1 MDSKIHLTPFT
12 VKANFKVRLLLP
24 PCMEKALIECVP
36 NISEGRNIELI
47 NEIVSSIPQNED
59 CSVLS
64 VEPDADYNRTVITIA
79 GSPDEV
85 YLAAYKLIEKAV
97 ELIDM
102 SNHYGEHPRM
112 GVVDVCPFIPLNNF
126 TMTECSSLAEKLAKK
141 VAKDLGVSTFLYG
154 YSATHADR
162 KLLSTLRKEEYEGL
176 ENRLTN
182 GETNHKDSTR
192 YPDFGPNNW
201 CDATKKS
208 GGITIGSRDILI
220 AYNVNV
226 DETDAVVAKKIG
238 SIIRGSGRLIKQENG
253 QKMRV
258 RGMVQEIQGM
268 GVTLETHSIS
278 QVSMNIL
285 DVEKCPIHKAFEICQ
300 SLAKDHSVSLKGSEL
315 VGLVPLKSMLETGI
329 WYLGEGNYSDQEYVD
344 AAITGLGLSVID
356 DFNPHERIIEWAMAG
371 VPN

>member
-1 MDSKIHLTPFT
+1 MDSKIHLIQFT

-24 PCMEKALIECVP
+24 LCMDKQLIECVP
-36 NISEGRNIELI
+36 NISEGRNQDII
-47 NEIVSSIPQNED
+47 NQIVDSITQNEN

-85 YLAAYKLIEKAV
+85 YNAAYKLIESAV

-102 SNHYGEHPRM
+102 TKHQGEHPRL
-112 GVVDVCPFIPLNNF
+112 GVVDVCPFIPLNDY
-126 TMTECSSLAEKLAKK
+126 TMAQCSQLAEKLAEK
-141 VAKDLGVSTFLYG
+141 VANNLGVSTFLYG
-154 YSATHADR
+154 YSAKHADR
-162 KLLSTLRKEEYEGL
+162 KLLSTLRKGEYEGL
-176 ENRLTN
+176 QNRLSN
-182 GETNHKDSTR
+182 GETNHNEFTR
-192 YPDFGPNNW
+192 YPDFGPKQW
-201 CDATKKS
+201 CAATKKS

-220 AYNVNV
+220 AYNVNI

-253 QKMRV
+253 EKMRV

-285 DVEKCPIHKAFEICQ
+285 DVDKCPIHKAFEICK
-300 SLAKDHSVSLKGSEL
+300 SLAKDHAVSLKGSEL
-315 VGLVPLKSMLETGI
+315 VGLVPLKSMLETGR
-329 WYLGEGNYSDQEYVD
+329 WYLGEGNYSEEDYVD
-344 AAITGLGLSVID
+344 AAINGLGLSEID
-356 DFNPHERIIEWAMAG
+356 AFNPHERIIEWAMG
-371 VPN
+371 GDEK